1 MLRRAYMRG
10 NSAAIRSTNESD
22 SASCILELH
31 VRPGSESANYDR
43 PRRFLYLVDS
53 HTRTA
58 ALIGIRKNR
67 QRFSQPEESSAPTR
81 RTCERTIHLAVLL
94 RPLRHH
100 LFLLLLRELQM
111 LLAEEPEPR
120 SLRAVLAAWKSGSA
134 CLVSVHVR
142 HRDQEQCR
150 QPELVFI
157 VDGAPSTITSPLGLS
172 VACLQLGV
180 LTMSGHTIWT
190 QYRARAAAPSE
201 QAADP
206 AFDLAEQVSL
216 QCRFEEFAFTRF
228 GRVERA
234 HAHQGILVSPAR

>member
-1 MLRRAYMRG
+1 MRG

-22 SASCILELH
+22 SASYILELH

-157 VDGAPSTITSPLGLS
+157 VDGAPLHDHFTSWAIGRLS
-172 VACLQLGV
+172 SARGAYHVGTYNLDPVQGA
-180 LTMSGHTIWT
+180 SGG
-190 QYRARAAAPSE
+190 A
-201 QAADP
+201 
-206 AFDLAEQVSL
+206 
-216 QCRFEEFAFTRF
+216 
-228 GRVERA
+228 ERA
-234 HAHQGILVSPAR
+234 SWRSGFRLG

>member
-67 QRFSQPEESSAPTR
+67 QRFSQPEESSAPAR

-120 SLRAVLAAWKSGSA
+120 SLRAVLAAWK
-134 CLVSVHVR
+134 
-142 HRDQEQCR
+142 
-150 QPELVFI
+150 
-157 VDGAPSTITSPLGLS
+157 
-172 VACLQLGV
+172 
-180 LTMSGHTIWT
+180 
-190 QYRARAAAPSE
+190 AAAHVSF
-201 QAADP
+201 QSTSATATRSS
-206 AFDLAEQVSL
+206 AVSL
-216 QCRFEEFAFTRF
+216 NSSSSLMVPRPRSLHLLGYRSHVF
-228 GRVERA
+228 
-234 HAHQGILVSPAR
+234 S

>member
-22 SASCILELH
+22 SASYILELH

-134 CLVSVHVR
+134 CLVAMSLRGICFHTFRSCRTCTRPSGHPGVTGTLMSVLTSVLTNP
-142 HRDQEQCR
+142 C
-150 QPELVFI
+150 PKG
-157 VDGAPSTITSPLGLS
+157 DGACCSSSAAT
-172 VACLQLGV
+172 LQLGE
-180 LTMSGHTIWT
+180 LTADCAPRRDLFGGQVSQRHGSGHNT
-190 QYRARAAAPSE
+190 AG
-201 QAADP
+201 
-206 AFDLAEQVSL
+206 
-216 QCRFEEFAFTRF
+216 FASGGSGLT
-228 GRVERA
+228 
-234 HAHQGILVSPAR
+234 